1 MDKTQFPKDF
11 LFGSATASYQVEGGV
26 NEDGR
31 GESIWDRFCHT
42 PGKIRNGDTGDVSC
56 DHYHR
61 MEEDVA
67 MMKELNLQAYR
78 FSIAWPRIV
87 PDGEGAVN
95 PKGLDWYS
103 RLVDQLL
110 AAGIKPVATMYHWD
124 LPQALEDRHGGWR
137 SRKIP
142 DAFGRYAD
150 VIVAHLG
157 DRVKT
162 WVPLNEMPATVVAG
176 YQAGFHAP
184 GAKEPRKVLLEI
196 QHHLL
201 LAHGQGVRAVRER
214 GGAGAEVGTAHNAR
228 VFVPV
233 YETPEHVEAAAK
245 AFVHY
250 NSPMLDPM
258 TKGTYPAKWLAA
270 MGADAPQPQAG
281 DMELIS
287 RPCDFMGLNVY
298 RGTFVR
304 SAAVA
309 QVSNLCDRD
318 TGWKPVPRVAGALS
332 GVENVGIP
340 ASQAT
345 PTLAVEPTLEDG
357 FDALAFPPGYP
368 SCCAGWVMII
378 PQCIYWGL
386 KHLHE
391 LYGFRKLYVTE
402 NGAAM
407 EDQVVGGEIL
417 DTGREQYYREYLR
430 AAARAVAEKIPLK
443 GYFAWSLMDNFE
455 WSQGYG
461 ERFGIV
467 RVDFDTLKRTPKL
480 SARFYAECIRARRVL

>member
-1 MDKTQFPKDF
+1 MAKAQFPRDF
-11 LFGSATASYQVEGGV
+11 LFGSATAAYQVEGGV
-26 NEDGR
+26 KEDGR

-42 PGKIRNGDTGDVSC
+42 PGKIKGGHTGDISC

-61 MEEDVA
+61 VDEDVA
-67 MMKELNLQAYR
+67 LMKELGLEAYR
-78 FSIAWPRIV
+78 FSIAWPRVV

-95 PKGLDWYS
+95 EKGLDWYS
-103 RLVDQLL
+103 RLADKLL
-110 AAGIKPVATMYHWD
+110 AVGIKPVATLYHWD

-137 SRKIP
+137 GRATVE
-142 DAFGRYAD
+142 AFGRYAD
-150 VIVAHLG
+150 AVVARLG

-184 GAKEPRKVLLEI
+184 GAKEPRKVCLEI
-196 QHHLL
+196 QHNLL
-201 LAHGQGVRAVRER
+201 LAHGQGVRAVRQH
-214 GGAGAEVGTAHNAR
+214 GGPGAEVGTAHNAR

-233 YETPEHVEAAAK
+233 YETAEHIDAAAK
-245 AFVHY
+245 AFLHY
-250 NSPMLDPM
+250 NAPMLDPM
-258 TKGTYPAKWLAA
+258 AKGSYPERWLSA
-270 MGADAPQPQAG
+270 MGADAPRSRAG

-287 RPCDFMGLNVY
+287 GSLDFFGLNVY

-304 SAAVA
+304 SAASASAAKV
-309 QVSNLCDRD
+309 
-318 TGWKPVPRVAGALS
+318 TGALG

-340 ASQAT
+340 SNQAT

-357 FDALAFPPGYP
+357 FDAIPFPPNYP
-368 SCCAGWVMII
+368 KCCAGWVMIV

-391 LYGFRKLYVTE
+391 LYGYKKLYVTE

-407 EDQVVGGEIL
+407 DDQVVGGEVL
-417 DTGREQYYREYLR
+417 DIDREQFYREYLR
-430 AAARAVAEKIPLK
+430 SAARALAERIPLK

-455 WSQGYG
+455 WSQGYS

-467 RVDFDTLKRTPKL
+467 RVDYQTLQRTPKL
-480 SARFYAECIRARRVL
+480 SARFYAECIRARRVV